1 MSLNAK
7 HIKKLEQI
15 IQQAKEILQLANAS
29 GKAGNTPRKRR
40 SGKELVAFRKM
51 LKEEVA
57 GGASVIEVAKKHGV
71 SPAYIYQLPGLKR
84 AKSAGKKTA
93 GAKYSGKVAPRK
105 AAAKKTVARK
115 SAAKKSRAKKPSI
128 KGQSQETEAAIP
140 ANSSGA
146 SV

>member
-7 HIKKLEQI
+7 HMKKLEQI
-15 IQQAKEILQLANAS
+15 IEQAKEILQLANAS

-93 GAKYSGKVAPRK
+93 GAKYAGKVAPRK

-115 SAAKKSRAKKPSI
+115 SAAKKSGAKKAAN
-128 KGQSQETEAAIP
+128 KKQGQDTETAIS
-140 ANSSGA
+140 ANGLKA